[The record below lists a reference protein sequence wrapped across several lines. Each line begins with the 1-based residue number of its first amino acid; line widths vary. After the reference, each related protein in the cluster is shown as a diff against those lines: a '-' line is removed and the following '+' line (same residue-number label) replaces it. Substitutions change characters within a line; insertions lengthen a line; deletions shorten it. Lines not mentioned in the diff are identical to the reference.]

1 MTAAQQPVVTLLGA
15 VVIGRNEGE
24 RLKRCLAS
32 LAVASTR
39 IVYVDSGSSDGSVE
53 HARRTG
59 VDVVEL
65 DLSIPFTAARARNEG
80 FARLLSLHPDL
91 TYVQFVDGDCEVVE
105 DWLATA
111 MAFLKNRPDCAVVC
125 GRRRERYPE
134 QSIYNWLCDR
144 EWDTPIG
151 EATSCGGDALM
162 RCDALRAAGGYRA
175 DLIAG
180 EEPELCLRLRR
191 AGWSIWRIDAE
202 MTLHDAAMQR
212 FAQWWTRSVR
222 SGHAYGEGAWL
233 HGRSPDRHWVRENI
247 RALAWTIGLPASAL
261 LLSLL
266 QGTWAWLLLILY
278 PLQVI
283 RLWLRSGSLAQALL
297 SVLSRF
303 AETVG
308 IWRFHASRWRG
319 QAISLIEYK

>member
-1 MTAAQQPVVTLLGA
+1 MTAVPPSNDLVGA

-32 LAVASTR
+32 LTIGSSRT
-39 IVYVDSGSSDGSVE
+39 VYVDSGSSDGSVQ

-80 FARLLSLHPDL
+80 FSRLLSLHPDL
-91 TYVQFVDGDCEVVE
+91 THVQFVDGDCEVAA
-105 DWLATA
+105 DWIEKAVA
-111 MAFLKNRPDCAVVC
+111 CFKDHPGCAVVC

-134 QSIYNWLCDR
+134 QSIYNGICDR
-144 EWDTPIG
+144 EWDTPVG

-162 RCDALRAAGGYRA
+162 RCDALQAVGGYRA

-202 MTLHDAAMQR
+202 MTLHDAAMHR

-233 HGRSPDRHWVRENI
+233 HGRSPDRHWVKENV
-247 RALAWTIGLPASAL
+247 RALAWSAGIPVSAM
-261 LLSLL
+261 LLSLW
-266 QGTWAWLLLILY
+266 QGPWAWLLLGLY
-278 PLQVI
+278 PLQVV
-283 RLWLRSGSLAQALL
+283 RMWYRSGSLAHAVL
-297 SVLSRF
+297 SVVSRF

-308 IWRFHASRWRG
+308 IWRFHTGRWRG
-319 QAISLIEYK
+319 RAGALIEYK

>member
-1 MTAAQQPVVTLLGA
+1 MTESSTLDTLLGA

-32 LAVASTR
+32 LSNAPNRT
-39 IVYVDSGSSDGSVE
+39 VYVDSGSSDGSVD
-53 HARRTG
+53 HARRVG

-80 FARLLSLHPDL
+80 FARLVSLHPNL
-91 TYVQFVDGDCEVVE
+91 SYVQFVDGDCEVVA
-105 DWLATA
+105 DWFHKAV
-111 MAFLKNRPDCAVVC
+111 AFLKEHPACAVVC
-125 GRRRERYPE
+125 GRRRERYPQE
-134 QSIYNWLCDR
+134 SIYNGLCDR
-144 EWDTPIG
+144 EWDTPVG
-151 EATSCGGDALM
+151 EATSCGGDAMM
-162 RCDALRAAGGYRA
+162 RCDALQAAGGYRA
-175 DLIAG
+175 ELIAG

-233 HGRSPDRHWVRENI
+233 HGWSPDRHWVKENV
-247 RALAWTIGLPASAL
+247 RALVWSIGIPALAL
-261 LLSLL
+261 LLSLF
-266 QGTWAWLLLILY
+266 QGPWALLILGLF
-278 PLQVI
+278 PLQVV
-283 RLWLRSGSLAQALL
+283 RMWLRSGSLAHALL
-297 SVLSRF
+297 SLLSRF

-308 IWRFHASRWRG
+308 IWRFHAGRWRG
-319 QAISLIEYK
+319 RAGTLIEYK

>member
-1 MTAAQQPVVTLLGA
+1 MTAAQPLNHLVGA

-32 LAVASTR
+32 LAAVSTR
-39 IVYVDSGSSDGSVE
+39 TVYVDSGSSDGSVD
-53 HARRTG
+53 HARQTG

-80 FARLLSLHPDL
+80 FERLMALHPNL
-91 TYVQFVDGDCEVVE
+91 AYVQFVDGDCEVVG
-105 DWLATA
+105 DWIPQAV
-111 MAFLKNRPDCAVVC
+111 AFLANHPTCAVVC

-134 QSIYNWLCDR
+134 RSIYNRICDL
-144 EWDTPIG
+144 EWNTPVG
-151 EATSCGGDALM
+151 EASSCGGDALM

-202 MTLHDAAMQR
+202 MTLHDAALHR

-233 HGRSPDRHWVRENI
+233 HGRSADRHWVRENI
-247 RALAWTIGLPASAL
+247 RAVLWSLGIPASAL
-261 LLSLL
+261 LISGF
-266 QGTWAWLLLILY
+266 QGPTGLLILALY
-278 PLQVI
+278 PLQVV
-283 RLWLRSGSLAQALL
+283 RMWFRSGSLAQALL
-297 SVLSRF
+297 TVLSRF

-308 IWRFHASRWRG
+308 IWRFHVGRWRG
-319 QAISLIEYK
+319 HARSLIEYK

>member
-1 MTAAQQPVVTLLGA
+1 MTTAQPLNTLVGA

-32 LAVASTR
+32 LAVVSTR
-39 IVYVDSGSSDGSVE
+39 TVYVDSGSSDGSVD

-80 FARLLSLHPDL
+80 FARLLALHPNL
-91 TYVQFVDGDCEVVE
+91 AYVQFVDGDCEVVR
-105 DWLATA
+105 DWIQKAA
-111 MAFLKNRPDCAVVC
+111 AFCKDHPGCAVVC
-125 GRRRERYPE
+125 GRRRERHPE
-134 QSIYNWLCDR
+134 HSIYNWICDR
-144 EWDTPIG
+144 EWDTPVG
-151 EATSCGGDALM
+151 QATSCGGDALM
-162 RCDALRAAGGYRA
+162 RCDALRAVGGYRA

-233 HGRSPDRHWVRENI
+233 HGRSPDRHWVKENV
-247 RALAWTIGLPASAL
+247 RALVWSFGIPVSAVV
-261 LLSLL
+261 LSLFH
-266 QGTWAWLLLILY
+266 GPWAWLLLGLY
-278 PLQVI
+278 PVQLV
-283 RLWLRSGSLAQALL
+283 RMWFRSGSLAHALL
-297 SVLSRF
+297 SLLSRF

-308 IWRFHASRWRG
+308 ILRFHAGRWRG
-319 QAISLIEYK
+319 RAGALIEYK

>member
-1 MTAAQQPVVTLLGA
+1 MTAAHPFNALLGA

-32 LAVASTR
+32 LAAVSTQT
-39 IVYVDSGSSDGSVE
+39 VYVDSGSSDGSVD

-65 DLSIPFTAARARNEG
+65 DLSVPFTAARARNEG
-80 FARLLSLHPDL
+80 FARLLSLHPNL
-91 TYVQFVDGDCEVVE
+91 TCVQFVDGDCEVAA
-105 DWLATA
+105 DWIQKAV
-111 MAFLKNRPDCAVVC
+111 AFLMDHRGCAVVC

-144 EWDTPIG
+144 EWDTPVG

-162 RCDALRAAGGYRA
+162 RCDALQGAGGYRA

-202 MTLHDAAMQR
+202 MTLHDAAMHS
-212 FAQWWTRSVR
+212 FGQWWTRSVR

-233 HGRSPDRHWVRENI
+233 HGRSAERHWVKENI
-247 RALAWTIGLPASAL
+247 RALFWSVGIPASAM
-261 LLSLL
+261 LLSFV
-266 QGTWAWLLLILY
+266 QGQWGMLALALY
-278 PLQVI
+278 PLQVV
-283 RLWLRSGSLAQALL
+283 RMWLRSGSLVQALL
-297 SVLSRF
+297 SMLSRF

-308 IWRFHASRWRG
+308 IWRFHAGRWRG
-319 QAISLIEYK
+319 RAGPLIEYK

>member
-1 MTAAQQPVVTLLGA
+1 MTAAQPLNNSVGA

-39 IVYVDSGSSDGSVE
+39 TVYVDSGSSDGSVD

-80 FARLLSLHPDL
+80 FERLLALHPNL
-91 TYVQFVDGDCEVVE
+91 TYVQFVDGDCEVVG
-105 DWLATA
+105 DWIPTA
-111 MAFLKNRPDCAVVC
+111 VSFLESHPMCAVVC

-134 QSIYNWLCDR
+134 QSIYNWICDL
-144 EWDTPIG
+144 EWNTPVG

-202 MTLHDAAMQR
+202 MTLHDAAMHR

-233 HGRSPDRHWVRENI
+233 HGRSADRHWVRENI
-247 RALAWTIGLPASAL
+247 RALLWSIGIPASAL
-261 LLSLL
+261 LISWF
-266 QGTWAWLLLILY
+266 QGPSGLLILALY
-278 PLQVI
+278 PLQVV
-283 RLWLRSGSLAQALL
+283 RMWFRSGSLAQALL
-297 SVLSRF
+297 NVLSRF

-308 IWRFHASRWRG
+308 IWRFHVGRWSGHAR
-319 QAISLIEYK
+319 SLIEYK

>member
-1 MTAAQQPVVTLLGA
+1 MTAAQPLNTLLGA

-32 LAVASTR
+32 LAVVSTR
-39 IVYVDSGSSDGSVE
+39 TVYVDSGSSDGSVD

-80 FARLLSLHPDL
+80 FARLLSLHPNL
-91 TYVQFVDGDCEVVE
+91 PYVQFVDGDCEVVT
-105 DWLATA
+105 DWMQKAV
-111 MAFLKNRPDCAVVC
+111 AFLMEHPDCAVVC

-144 EWDTPIG
+144 EWDTPVG

-162 RCDALRAAGGYRA
+162 RCDALHAAGGYRA
-175 DLIAG
+175 GLIAG

-191 AGWSIWRIDAE
+191 AGWSIWRINAE

-233 HGRSPDRHWVRENI
+233 HGRSPYRHWVKENV
-247 RALAWTIGLPASAL
+247 RALAWSIGVPASAM

-266 QGTWAWLLLILY
+266 QGPWAWLLLGLY

-283 RLWLRSGSLAQALL
+283 RMWFRSGSLAHALL

-308 IWRFHASRWRG
+308 IWRFHAGRRRG
-319 QAISLIEYK
+319 RAGALIEYK

>member
-1 MTAAQQPVVTLLGA
+1 MTAIQDVKTLLGS

-32 LAVASTR
+32 LAAASTR
-39 IVYVDSGSSDGSVE
+39 TVYVDSGSSDGSVE
-53 HARRTG
+53 HARSVG

-80 FARLLSLHPDL
+80 FARLLTLYPEL
-91 TYVQFVDGDCEVVE
+91 TYVQFVDGDCEVVA
-105 DWLATA
+105 DWIPKAVN
-111 MAFLKNRPDCAVVC
+111 FLESHPGCAVVC

-134 QSIYNWLCDR
+134 QSIYNWICDR
-144 EWDTPIG
+144 EWDTPVG

-175 DLIAG
+175 DMIAG
-180 EEPELCLRLRR
+180 EEPELCLRLRH

-202 MTLHDAAMQR
+202 MTLHDAAMHR

-233 HGRSPDRHWVRENI
+233 HGRSTDRHWVRENI
-247 RALAWTIGLPASAL
+247 RALIWSIGIPALAL
-261 LLSLL
+261 FMGLTK
-266 QGTWAWLLLILY
+266 GPWALLILGVY
-278 PLQVI
+278 PLQVV
-283 RLWLRSGSLAQALL
+283 RMWFRSGSLAQALL
-297 SVLSRF
+297 TVLSRF

-308 IWRFHASRWRG
+308 IWRFHVRRWRG
-319 QAISLIEYK
+319 GALSLIEYK

>member
-1 MTAAQQPVVTLLGA
+1 MTAGNPFNSQVGA

-32 LAVASTR
+32 LAAVSART
-39 IVYVDSGSSDGSVE
+39 VYVDSGSSDGSVN
-53 HARRTG
+53 HARTTG

-65 DLSIPFTAARARNEG
+65 DLSVPFTAARARNEG
-80 FARLLSLHPDL
+80 FSRLLSLHPNL
-91 TYVQFVDGDCEVVE
+91 TCVQFVDGDCEVVAE
-105 DWLATA
+105 WLQNAVT
-111 MAFLKNRPDCAVVC
+111 FLSDHGGCAVVC

-151 EATSCGGDALM
+151 EASSCGGDALM
-162 RCDALRAAGGYRA
+162 RCDALRDAGGYRP
-175 DLIAG
+175 DMIAG

-202 MTLHDAAMQR
+202 MTLHDAAMHR

-233 HGRSPDRHWVRENI
+233 HGRSAERHWVKENI
-247 RALAWTIGLPASAL
+247 RALVWSVGIPAAAT
-261 LLSLL
+261 LLSAVQGPWGLL
-266 QGTWAWLLLILY
+266 VLALY
-278 PLQVI
+278 PLQVG
-283 RLWLRSGSLAQALL
+283 RMWWRSGSLVQALL
-297 SVLSRF
+297 TVLSRF

-319 QAISLIEYK
+319 RAGPLIEYK

>member
-1 MTAAQQPVVTLLGA
+1 MSAATPDLEPVGA

-32 LAVASTR
+32 LSSTTTCV
-39 IVYVDSGSSDGSVE
+39 VYVDSGSSDGSVD
-53 HARRTG
+53 HSRRMG

-80 FARLLSLHPDL
+80 FSRLLARYPK
-91 TYVQFVDGDCEVVE
+91 TTFVQFVDGDCEVAN
-105 DWLATA
+105 DWIPRA
-111 MAFLKNRPDCAVVC
+111 LKFIQGKPGCAVVC

-134 QSIYNWLCDR
+134 RSIYNQICDR
-144 EWDTPIG
+144 EWATPVG
-151 EATSCGGDALM
+151 EVDSCGGDALM
-162 RCDALRAAGGYRA
+162 RTDALRAVGCYRA

-191 AGWSIWRIDAE
+191 AGWTIWRIDAE
-202 MTLHDAAMQR
+202 MTLHDAAILR
-212 FAQWWTRSVR
+212 FGQWWTRSVR

-233 HGRSPDRHWVRENI
+233 HGRSPDRHWVKENI
-247 RALAWTIGLPASAL
+247 RALVWSIAIPGAAL
-261 LLSLL
+261 LLSL
-266 QGTWAWLLLILY
+266 GIGPWAWLLVAIY
-278 PLQVI
+278 PLQI
-283 RLWLRSGSLAQALL
+283 TRLWLRSGSLAHASL

-308 IWRFHASRWRG
+308 ILRFHAGRWRG
-319 QAISLIEYK
+319 KSGAIIEYK